1 MAFLF
6 KNGRKT
12 TCLYSHRKPYIPAL
26 RRAAAYKTNPGW
38 GVLTSFPVFLHS
50 CAQLLV
56 ACCNFFC
63 LLSGYRWQ
71 QMLQKWSTTCLRSHP
86 SSVAGSWKRWS
97 DCSDAE
103 CHSGRGFSAS
113 WGSGVSPCSLLILC
127 TALFSSLWAWN
138 YCCAALFGLDF
149 PLPWFLLCGTVSRHG
164 ADSTHICQDS
174 FTCASSSILQ
184 SSLLEH
190 EMVEYKVGRF
200 LSVFL
205 SSAALVI
212 FEFFLS
218 VRQFWRLTW
227 QGELSGPLKS
237 Q

>member
-1 MAFLF
+1 M
-6 KNGRKT
+6 
-12 TCLYSHRKPYIPAL
+12 P
-26 RRAAAYKTNPGW
+26 
-38 GVLTSFPVFLHS
+38 VLSQKALHS
-50 CAQLLV
+50 SSQEGCGLQNKPRLQCSYTAVPSCSWPAATSASSLVIDGNRCCRNGLQHVWDHAYPLLL
-56 ACCNFFC
+56 A
-63 LLSGYRWQ
+63 
-71 QMLQKWSTTCLRSHP
+71 H
-86 SSVAGSWKRWS
+86 
-97 DCSDAE
+97 
-103 CHSGRGFSAS
+103 GRGDQTVLMLSATLAEAVVPP
-113 WGSGVSPCSLLILC
+113 GAVVSGVSPCSLLILC

-138 YCCAALFGLDF
+138 YCSATVLLQLFGLDF
-149 PLPWFLLCGTVSRHG
+149 PLPWFLPCGTVSRHG